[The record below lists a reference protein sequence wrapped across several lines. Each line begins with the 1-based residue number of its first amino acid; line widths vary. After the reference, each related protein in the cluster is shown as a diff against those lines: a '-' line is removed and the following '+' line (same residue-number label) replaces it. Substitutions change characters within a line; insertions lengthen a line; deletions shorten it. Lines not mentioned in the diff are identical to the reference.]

1 MSSERRCPTCD
12 ALVSADAEWCG
23 QCYASLR
30 PPAAEAVRH
39 APVAAALEG
48 RVGPAA
54 EEEVGAKAPEPM
66 SAVPAPASEARP
78 AWPCPACGNR
88 NPIELNVC
96 ATCGTPFAKLF
107 QDAEPGPRVSPRDAA
122 VWSLALP
129 GLGHWKCGRQLDG
142 IVWMAICLWTVGTVV
157 LMLLSRTGSS
167 GLGPTIP
174 LLVLFVA
181 AIVVLWVTSAL
192 DAHRIASGVR
202 PLVTSRALLWGSV
215 ALVILSVVLL
225 ATLVV
230 VPASR
235 AR

>member
-1 MSSERRCPTCD
+1 MSERRCPTCG
-12 ALVSADAEWCG
+12 ALVFADADWCG

-30 PPAAEAVRH
+30 APAAEPVRH
-39 APVAAALEG
+39 APVATATEG
-48 RVGPAA
+48 RVAPAA
-54 EEEVGAKAPEPM
+54 EEEAE
-66 SAVPAPASEARP
+66 P
-78 AWPCPACGNR
+78 AWPCPACGHR
-88 NPIELNVC
+88 NAIELNLC
-96 ATCGTPFAKLF
+96 AVCGTSFARLF

-129 GLGHWKCGRQLDG
+129 GLGHWKSGRPLDG
-142 IVWMAICLWTVGTVV
+142 IVWMAISLWTVGTVV
-157 LMLLSRTGSS
+157 LMLLSRTGST

-181 AIVVLWVTSAL
+181 AMVVLWVTSAL

>member
-1 MSSERRCPTCD
+1 MSERRCPTCG
-12 ALVSADAEWCG
+12 ALVSVDADWCG

-30 PPAAEAVRH
+30 APADEPVRH
-39 APVAAALEG
+39 APVAAATEG

-54 EEEVGAKAPEPM
+54 EKEAGAQSPEPTS
-66 SAVPAPASEARP
+66 SAPVPASEAEP
-78 AWPCPACGNR
+78 AWPCPVCGNL
-88 NPIELNVC
+88 NLIELNLC
-96 ATCGTPFAKLF
+96 AVCGTSFARLF
-107 QDAEPGPRVSPRDAA
+107 QDAEPGPRVSPRDAV

-129 GLGHWKCGRQLDG
+129 GLGHWKSGRPLDG
-142 IVWMAICLWTVGTVV
+142 MVWMAISLWTVGTVV

-167 GLGPTIP
+167 GLGPTVP
-174 LLVLFVA
+174 LLVVFAA

>member
-1 MSSERRCPTCD
+1 MSERRCPTCG
-12 ALVSADAEWCG
+12 ALVFADADWCG

-30 PPAAEAVRH
+30 APAAEPVRH
-39 APVAAALEG
+39 APVATATEG
-48 RVGPAA
+48 RVAP
-54 EEEVGAKAPEPM
+54 EEEE
-66 SAVPAPASEARP
+66 EAEP
-78 AWPCPACGNR
+78 AWPCPVCGNR
-88 NPIELNVC
+88 NPIELNLC
-96 ATCGTPFAKLF
+96 AVCGTSFARLF
-107 QDAEPGPRVSPRDAA
+107 QDAEPGPRVPPRDAA

-129 GLGHWKCGRQLDG
+129 GLGHWKSGRPLDG
-142 IVWMAICLWTVGTVV
+142 IVWMAISLWTVGTVV

>member
-1 MSSERRCPTCD
+1 MSERRCPTCG
-12 ALVSADAEWCG
+12 ALVFADADWCG

-30 PPAAEAVRH
+30 APAAEPVRH
-39 APVAAALEG
+39 VPVATATEG
-48 RVGPAA
+48 RVAPAEA
-54 EEEVGAKAPEPM
+54 EEAE
-66 SAVPAPASEARP
+66 P
-78 AWPCPACGNR
+78 AWPCPVCGNR
-88 NPIELNVC
+88 NAIELNLC
-96 ATCGTPFAKLF
+96 AVCGTSFARLF

-129 GLGHWKCGRQLDG
+129 GLGHWKSGRPLDG
-142 IVWMAICLWTVGTVV
+142 IVWMAISLWTVGTVV

>member
-1 MSSERRCPTCD
+1 MSSERRCPTCG

-30 PPAAEAVRH
+30 PAAAEPVRHSPAAE
-39 APVAAALEG
+39 G
-48 RVGPAA
+48 RVAPAA
-54 EEEVGAKAPEPM
+54 EQEVGAETPEPM
-66 SAVPAPASEARP
+66 SAAPVPTSEAEP
-78 AWPCPACGNR
+78 AWPCPVCGNR
-88 NPIELNVC
+88 NLIELNQC
-96 ATCGTPFAKLF
+96 AACGTPFARLF
-107 QDAEPGPRVSPRDAA
+107 QEAEPGPRVSAREAA
-122 VWSLALP
+122 AWSLALP
-129 GLGHWKCGRQLDG
+129 GLGHWKCGRPLDG
-142 IVWMAICLWTVGTVV
+142 IVWMAISLWTVGTVV
-157 LMLLSRTGSS
+157 LMFLSRTGSS

-174 LLVLFVA
+174 LLIVFLV

-192 DAHRIASGVR
+192 DAYRIASGVR

-215 ALVILSVVLL
+215 ALVVLSVVLL

>member
-1 MSSERRCPTCD
+1 MSERRCPTCG
-12 ALVSADAEWCG
+12 ALVFADADWCG

-30 PPAAEAVRH
+30 APAAEPVRH
-39 APVAAALEG
+39 APVATATEG
-48 RVGPAA
+48 RVAP
-54 EEEVGAKAPEPM
+54 EEEE
-66 SAVPAPASEARP
+66 EAEP
-78 AWPCPACGNR
+78 AWPCPVCGNR
-88 NPIELNVC
+88 NPIELNLC
-96 ATCGTPFAKLF
+96 AVCGTSFARLF
-107 QDAEPGPRVSPRDAA
+107 QDAEPGPRVSPRTAA
-122 VWSLALP
+122 VWSMALP
-129 GLGHWKCGRQLDG
+129 GLGHWKSGRPLDG
-142 IVWMAICLWTVGTVV
+142 IVWMAISLWTVGTVV

>member
-1 MSSERRCPTCD
+1 MSERRCPTCG

-30 PPAAEAVRH
+30 APAAEPVHR
-39 APVAAALEG
+39 APVAAATEG
-48 RVGPAA
+48 RVVPAA
-54 EEEVGAKAPEPM
+54 EEEAGAKKPEPA
-66 SAVPAPASEARP
+66 SAAPVPASEAEP
-78 AWPCPACGNR
+78 AWPCPVCGNR
-88 NPIELNVC
+88 NPIELNRC
-96 ATCGTPFAKLF
+96 AVCGTSFARLF
-107 QDAEPGPRVSPRDAA
+107 QDTEPGPRVSPREAA

-129 GLGHWKCGRQLDG
+129 GLGHWKSGRALDA
-142 IVWMAICLWTVGTVV
+142 IVWMAISLWTVGTVV

-181 AIVVLWVTSAL
+181 AIVVLWVTSAV

>member
-1 MSSERRCPTCD
+1 MSSERRCPTCG

-30 PPAAEAVRH
+30 PPAAEPVRH
-39 APVAAALEG
+39 SPAAEG
-48 RVGPAA
+48 RVAPDAA
-54 EEEVGAKAPEPM
+54 EEIRAATPEPT
-66 SAVPAPASEARP
+66 SAAPGPASEAEP
-78 AWPCPACGNR
+78 AWPCPVCGNR
-88 NPIELNVC
+88 NPIELNQC
-96 ATCGTPFAKLF
+96 ASCGTPFARLF
-107 QDAEPGPRVSPRDAA
+107 QEAEPRPQVSAREAA
-122 VWSLALP
+122 AWSLALP

-142 IVWMAICLWTVGTVV
+142 IVWMAICLWTVGTVI

-174 LLVLFVA
+174 LFVLFLA
-181 AIVVLWVTSAL
+181 AIGVLWVTSAL
-192 DAHRIASGVR
+192 DAYRIASGVR

-235 AR
+235 GR

>member
-1 MSSERRCPTCD
+1 MSERRCPTCG
-12 ALVSADAEWCG
+12 ALVFADADWCG

-30 PPAAEAVRH
+30 APAAEPVRH
-39 APVAAALEG
+39 APVATATEG
-48 RVGPAA
+48 RVAPA
-54 EEEVGAKAPEPM
+54 EEE
-66 SAVPAPASEARP
+66 EAEP
-78 AWPCPACGNR
+78 AWPCPVCGNR
-88 NPIELNVC
+88 NPIELNLC
-96 ATCGTPFAKLF
+96 AVCGTSFARLF
-107 QDAEPGPRVSPRDAA
+107 QDAEPGPRVPPRDAA

-129 GLGHWKCGRQLDG
+129 GLGHWKSGRPLDG
-142 IVWMAICLWTVGTVV
+142 IVWMAISLWTVGTVV